1 MRILVVDDEV
11 QIGILI
17 KRVIE
22 TMRPEDKIQVALD
35 GKAALE
41 CLGQQL
47 FDLVIVDY
55 QMPGLTGLDVAAY
68 VRRTWPRTQVILISG
83 YLPPAEVKYSVKFL
97 RLAGYLKKPFT
108 PEELMEVV
116 EQAFQV

>member
-1 MRILVVDDEV
+1 MRILVVDDEI
-11 QIGILI
+11 QIGVLI

-22 TMRPEDKIQVALD
+22 TMRPEDEIEVVQD
-35 GKAALE
+35 GQAALASLE
-41 CLGQQL
+41 QHL

-68 VRRTWPRTQVILISG
+68 VQRMWPRTPVILISG
-83 YLPPAEVKYSVKFL
+83 YLPPVEVKYSVKSL
-97 RLAGYLKKPFT
+97 QLAGYLKKPFT
-108 PEELMEVV
+108 PEELMQVV